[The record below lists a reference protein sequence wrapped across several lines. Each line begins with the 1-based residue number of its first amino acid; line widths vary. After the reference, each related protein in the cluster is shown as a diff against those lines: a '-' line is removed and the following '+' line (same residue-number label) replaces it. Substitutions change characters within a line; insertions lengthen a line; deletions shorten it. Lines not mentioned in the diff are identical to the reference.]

1 MASKQETANQTY
13 ETAAP
18 AAPTG
23 VSAAKAPAPKAP
35 VMDAKPSV
43 AAPLAP
49 KASAKPASA
58 ETSKAAKPVA
68 VPPAAKAAKSPA
80 SKPVTK
86 AAKRRTTPT
95 PKTTP
100 THNNKT
106 NKTTIRAAAAKPIFQ
121 AASVSKGQLN
131 MKDMVTKFAEQA
143 KANAEAFSAEFG
155 ARAQDAMTKGS
166 KLAEEATA
174 FNKSNVEAVVE
185 SGKIAV
191 KNLETLRDE
200 SISFARKSFEDSSHA
215 FKSLTSVT
223 SPAEFFKLY
232 AENSKKAFDAAAAQ
246 ASKNSELLVK
256 MTSDSFA
263 PISNRMAV
271 ISSQLKV
278 A

>member
-1 MASKQETANQTY
+1 MASKQNDADQTY

-18 AAPTG
+18 AVLSGA
-23 VSAAKAPAPKAP
+23 
-35 VMDAKPSV
+35 SV
-43 AAPLAP
+43 TAAPSP
-49 KASAKPASA
+49 K
-58 ETSKAAKPVA
+58 
-68 VPPAAKAAKSPA
+68 VPPAAKTADTDASKAAAPVDTTRAAKTAKSPA
-80 SKPVTK
+80 AKPATK
-86 AAKRRTTPT
+86 AAKRRTAS
-95 PKTTP
+95 PKNISSKSPST
-100 THNNKT
+100 
-106 NKTTIRAAAAKPIFQ
+106 AAAAKPKFQ

-155 ARAQDAMTKGS
+155 ARAQDAMAKSS
-166 KLAEEATA
+166 KLAEEAAA

-191 KNLETLRDE
+191 KNFETLRDE
-200 SISFARKSFEDSSHA
+200 SISFARKSFEDGSNA
-215 FKSLTSVT
+215 IKSLTSVT

-256 MTSDSFA
+256 MTNESFA
-263 PISNRMAV
+263 PISNRMSV